1 MDKNYAAWAARWRV
15 PAGFLLA
22 VAYIVF
28 SQPQWRLLLAGA
40 SVAMVGL
47 FIRAY
52 AAGCLDKNATLATG
66 GPYARTRNP
75 LYFGSLIMGAGFAV
89 AGGVWYLG
97 LALLGLFVLIY
108 WPVMRREEK
117 FLRNEF
123 GEFYARYAAAVP
135 FFFPRLRSADLGGEP
150 FRWNQYRKNREYRA
164 ALGYGAAIIFLV
176 AKMLLA

>member
-22 VAYIVF
+22 VAYIVLCR
-28 SQPQWRLLLAGA
+28 PQRGILIAGA
-40 SVAMVGL
+40 AVAMVGL

-52 AAGCLDKNATLATG
+52 AAGCLNKNAALATG

-75 LYFGSLIMGAGFAV
+75 LYFGSFIMGAGFAV

-97 LALLGLFVLIY
+97 LALLGLFILIY
-108 WPVMRREEK
+108 WPVMRREGK
-117 FLRNEF
+117 FLRSEF
-123 GEFYARYAAAVP
+123 GEDYTRYAAAVP
-135 FFFPRLRSADLGGEP
+135 FFFPAVRSGNLGGES
-150 FRWNQYRKNREYRA
+150 FRWDQYFKNREYRA
-164 ALGYGAAIIFLV
+164 ALGYAAAIAVLA